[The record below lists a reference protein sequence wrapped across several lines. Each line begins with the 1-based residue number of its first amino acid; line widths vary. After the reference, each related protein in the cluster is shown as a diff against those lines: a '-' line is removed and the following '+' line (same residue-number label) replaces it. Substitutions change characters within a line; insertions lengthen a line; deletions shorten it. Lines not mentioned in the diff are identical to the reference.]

1 MRRFVA
7 RTTKIDVVAQIS
19 REALELD
26 WLVLSRFDGSATVA
40 QRPGRRASLNFT
52 VPAPRQRTSTTILD
66 LTRNEQQGGWAPVFR
81 KAAFSLPS
89 SLPTITHPV
98 GTGDGEVRG
107 RAEDEGVPRSC
118 AGAD

>member
-7 RTTKIDVVAQIS
+7 GTTKIDVVAQIS

-26 WLVLSRFDGSATVA
+26 WLVLRRPSHSARV
-40 QRPGRRASLNFT
+40 GEGVSIT

-81 KAAFSLPS
+81 QVAFSLPS

-107 RAEDEGVPRSC
+107 RAEDDGRAPQLR
-118 AGAD
+118 